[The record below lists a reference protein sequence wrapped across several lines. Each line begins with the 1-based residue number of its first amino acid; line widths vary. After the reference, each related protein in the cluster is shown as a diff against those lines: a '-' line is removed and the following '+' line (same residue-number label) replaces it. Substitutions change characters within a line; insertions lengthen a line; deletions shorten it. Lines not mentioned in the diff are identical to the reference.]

1 MRKLIG
7 LLMLVC
13 AGSVN
18 AATVVMSGGQ
28 LMGATG
34 VEVNGASYDVAV
46 CRGHL
51 QRAIRWLH

>member
-18 AATVVMSGGQ
+18 AATAVMSDGQ

-34 VEVNGASYDVAV
+34 V
-46 CRGHL
+46 
-51 QRAIRWLH
+51 